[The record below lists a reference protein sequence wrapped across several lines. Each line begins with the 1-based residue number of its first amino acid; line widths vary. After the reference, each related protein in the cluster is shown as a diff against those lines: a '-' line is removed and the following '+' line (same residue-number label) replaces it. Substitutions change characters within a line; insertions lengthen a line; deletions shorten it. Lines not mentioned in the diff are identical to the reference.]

1 VETKAEV
8 EVIVVGHVEAE
19 GEVARA
25 GRMEVGAKVE
35 VAGVGRVEAEGGGR

>member
-25 GRMEVGAKVE
+25 GRMEAGAKVE
-35 VAGVGRVEAEGGGR
+35 GPRGPKGIKWHS